1 MKKGIIIKKGI
12 LIAISAIAA
21 AGVGYFIYQ
30 KIADRNKEIIKEG
43 SFTIKVDDSAST
55 GVPSEQDFYSEEEEV
70 KALDDSYYT
79 ELDDYNYYDSDIEEA
94 PSWTY
99 NDEE

>member
-1 MKKGIIIKKGI
+1 MKNGIIIKKGI

-43 SFTIKVDDSAST
+43 SFTIKVDESAST
-55 GVPSEQDFYSEEEEV
+55 GVPTEQDFLTEEEEYI
-70 KALDDSYYT
+70 ALDDSYYQPY
-79 ELDDYNYYDSDIEEA
+79 DDSEEEA
-94 PSWTY
+94 PSWSY
-99 NDEE
+99 DD